1 MGLFLYHARDARG
14 ELQKGRFEG
23 ATSTEVADHLLA
35 AGLIPVDIRALPET
49 AEFNLGEMLGRGR
62 AQSIGI
68 VELQLFSR
76 QLHTLL
82 RAGVPILRAL
92 ASLRE
97 SSVNAGFARVLA
109 DINDGLGQGR
119 ELSVCLARHP
129 KIFDSFYLAMVR
141 VGEMTGRLDE
151 VLDRLAVHLDFE
163 RRAREKVKAAVRYPF
178 FVVIALVVAMGVI
191 NLFVIPAFS
200 KVYAGMHAD
209 LPLMT
214 QVLIGTSN
222 FTRDNIHFLIGGA
235 GVALLAFRAWVNSDD
250 GRYVWDRFKLRL
262 PIVGKILRKSALARF
277 ARSFALAVRSGV
289 PILQVLAVVAA
300 VADNRYYADKI
311 TGMREGIER
320 GESLLRTATLS
331 GVFTPVVL
339 QMLAIGEE
347 TGELDNLLQEIAVMY
362 EQEVEY
368 EISTLSQQV
377 EPILI
382 VALGAMVLV
391 LALGVFLPIWD
402 MGSKTFGH

>member
-1 MGLFLYHARDARG
+1 MPLFIYQARTQKG
-14 ELQKGRFEG
+14 ELQKGRSEG
-23 ATSTEVADHLLA
+23 ATSAEVADHLLA
-35 AGLIPVDIRALPET
+35 AGLIPIDIRALPE
-49 AEFNLGEMLGRGR
+49 AGEFSLGDVLGRSR
-62 AQSIGI
+62 AQKVDL

-92 ASLRE
+92 SSLRE
-97 SSVNAGFARVLA
+97 ASVNPGFARVLA
-109 DINDGLGQGR
+109 DLVDGLGQGR

-129 KIFDSFYLAMVR
+129 GIFDGFYLAMVR
-141 VGEMTGRLDE
+141 VGESTGRLDE
-151 VLDRLAVHLDFE
+151 VLDRLAIHLDFE
-163 RRAREKVKAAVRYPF
+163 RRAREKIKSAVRYPI
-178 FVVIALVVAMGVI
+178 FVIVALIVAVGVI

-200 KVYAGMHAD
+200 KVYAGLNAD
-209 LPLMT
+209 LPIMT
-214 QVLIGTSN
+214 KLLIGMSN
-222 FTRDNIHFLIGGA
+222 FTRDYIHFLIGGMGA
-235 GVALLAFRAWVNSDD
+235 ALLGFRAWVNSER

-277 ARSFALAVRSGV
+277 ARSFALASRSGV
-289 PILQVLAVVAA
+289 PILQVLSVVAA

-311 TGMREGIER
+311 LSMREGIER
-320 GESLLRTATLS
+320 GESLLRTATLA

-339 QMLAIGEE
+339 QMLAVGEE

-368 EISTLSQQV
+368 EISTLSQQI

-382 VALGAMVLV
+382 TALGAMVLV

>member
-1 MGLFLYHARDARG
+1 MSLFLYQARNAKG

-23 ATSTEVADHLLA
+23 GNSTEVADHLLA
-35 AGLIPVDIRALPET
+35 AGMIPIDIRALPDPV
-49 AEFNLGEMLGRGR
+49 EFNLGEVLGKNR
-62 AQSIGI
+62 AQSVGL

-76 QLHTLL
+76 QLHTML

-97 SSVNAGFARVLA
+97 SSINPGFARVLA
-109 DINDGLGQGR
+109 DINDSLGQGR
-119 ELSVCLARHP
+119 ELSVCMARHP

-151 VLDRLAVHLDFE
+151 VLDRLAQHLDFE
-163 RRAREKVKAAVRYPF
+163 RRSREKVKSAVRYPL

-200 KVYAGMHAD
+200 KVYAGMHAE

-214 QVLIGTSN
+214 
-222 FTRDNIHFLIGGA
+222 RFLIATSSFTKENLHLLVVGM
-235 GVALLAFRAWVNSDD
+235 GVALLGFRGWIGSDR

-277 ARSFALAVRSGV
+277 ARSFAMASRSGV
-289 PILQVLAVVAA
+289 PILQVLTVVAA

-311 TGMREGIER
+311 GSMREGIER
-320 GESLLRTATLS
+320 GESLLSTATLA
-331 GVFTPVVL
+331 GIFTPVVL
-339 QMLAIGEE
+339 QMVAVGEE

-362 EQEVEY
+362 EQEVDY
-368 EISTLSQQV
+368 EISTLSQQI

-382 VALGAMVLV
+382 TALGAMVLV

>member
-1 MGLFLYHARDARG
+1 MSLYIYRARTQNG
-14 ELQKGRFEG
+14 ELQTGRSEG

-35 AGLIPVDIRALPET
+35 AGLIPVDIQ
-49 AEFNLGEMLGRGR
+49 NLSEAGDFSLGDVLGRTR
-62 AQSIGI
+62 AQKIEL

-76 QLHTLL
+76 QLHTML

-92 ASLRE
+92 SSLRE
-97 SSVNAGFARVLA
+97 ASVNPGFARVLT
-109 DINDGLGQGR
+109 DIVDGLGQGR

-129 KIFDSFYLAMVR
+129 KIFDGFYLAMVR
-141 VGEMTGRLDE
+141 VGESTGRLDE
-151 VLDRLAVHLDFE
+151 VFDRLAVHLDFE
-163 RRAREKVKAAVRYPF
+163 RRAREKVKAAVRYPI
-178 FVVIALVVAMGVI
+178 FVIVALIIAVGVI
-191 NLFVIPAFS
+191 NLWVIPAFS
-200 KVYAGMHAD
+200 KVYAGLNSD

-214 QVLIGTSN
+214 KLLIGMSE
-222 FTRDNIHFLIGGA
+222 FTRNYIHFLIGGA
-235 GVALLAFRAWVNSDD
+235 GAALLGFRAWLNTER

-262 PIVGKILRKSALARF
+262 PIIGKILRKSALARF
-277 ARSFALAVRSGV
+277 ARSFALASRSGV
-289 PILQVLAVVAA
+289 PILQVLSVVAA

-311 TGMREGIER
+311 VSMREGIER
-320 GESLLRTATLS
+320 GESLLRTATLA
-331 GVFTPVVL
+331 GIFTPVVL
-339 QMLAIGEE
+339 QMLAVGEE

-368 EISTLSQQV
+368 EISTLSQQI

-382 VALGAMVLV
+382 TALGAMVLV

>member
-1 MGLFLYHARDARG
+1 MGLFLYQARNARG
-14 ELQKGRFEG
+14 ELQKGRSEG
-23 ATSTEVADHLLA
+23 SNSTEVADHLLA
-35 AGLIPVDIRALPET
+35 AGLIPVDIRALPDPV
-49 AEFNLGEMLGRGR
+49 EFNLGAVLGKNR
-62 AQSIGI
+62 AQSIGL

-76 QLHTLL
+76 QLHTML

-92 ASLRE
+92 TSLRE
-97 SSVNAGFARVLA
+97 SSVNPGFSRVLA

-119 ELSVCLARHP
+119 ELSVCMARHP
-129 KIFDSFYLAMVR
+129 KIFDSFYLAMIR

-163 RRAREKVKAAVRYPF
+163 RRSREKVKGAVRYPL
-178 FVVIALVVAMGVI
+178 FVVIALVVAMAVI

-214 QVLIGTSN
+214 RFLIATSSFTKDN
-222 FTRDNIHFLIGGA
+222 FHLLIGGA
-235 GVALLAFRAWVNSDD
+235 GMALLGFRGWIGTDH

-262 PIVGKILRKSALARF
+262 PIIGKILRKSALSRF
-277 ARSFALAVRSGV
+277 ARSFALASRSGV
-289 PILQVLAVVAA
+289 PILQVLTVVAA

-311 TGMREGIER
+311 GSMREGIER
-320 GESLLRTATLS
+320 GESLLRTATLA
-331 GVFTPVVL
+331 GIFTPVVL
-339 QMLAIGEE
+339 QMLAVGEE

-368 EISTLSQQV
+368 EISTLSQQI

-382 VALGAMVLV
+382 TALGAMVLV

-402 MGSKTFGH
+402 MGSKSFGH

>member
-1 MGLFLYHARDARG
+1 MGLFIYQARTSKG
-14 ELQKGRFEG
+14 ELQKGRLEG
-23 ATSTEVADHLLA
+23 VNSAAVADHLLA
-35 AGLIPVDIRALPET
+35 SGLIPVNIQALPDPV
-49 AEFNLGEMLGRGR
+49 EFNLGEVLGRR
-62 AQSIGI
+62 TESIGL

-76 QLHTLL
+76 QLHTML

-92 ASLRE
+92 TGLRE
-97 SSVNAGFARVLA
+97 SSINPGFARVLA

-119 ELSVCLARHP
+119 ELSMCLARHP
-129 KIFDSFYLAMVR
+129 RIFDSFYLAMIR

-163 RRAREKVKAAVRYPF
+163 RRAREKVKGAVRYPL
-178 FVVIALVVAMGVI
+178 FVVIALVVAVMVI

-200 KVYAGMHAD
+200 KVYAGMNTD

-214 QVLIGTSN
+214 QILISTSR
-222 FTRDNIHFLIGGA
+222 FTKDNIHFLVAGT
-235 GVALLAFRAWVNSDD
+235 GVALLGFRAWIGTDA
-250 GRYVWDRFKLRL
+250 GRYAWDRFNLRL

-277 ARSFALAVRSGV
+277 SRSFALASRSGV
-289 PILQVLAVVAA
+289 PILQVLTVVAA
-300 VADNRYYADKI
+300 VADNRFYADKI
-311 TGMREGIER
+311 NNMREGIER
-320 GESLLRTATLS
+320 GESLLRTATLA
-331 GVFTPVVL
+331 GIFTPVVL
-339 QMLAIGEE
+339 QMLAVGEE

-368 EISTLSQQV
+368 EISTLSQQI

-382 VALGAMVLV
+382 TALGAMVLV

>member
-1 MGLFLYHARDARG
+1 MALFLYKARNARG

-23 ATSTEVADHLLA
+23 DTSNAVADHLLA
-35 AGLIPVDIRALPET
+35 SGLIPVDIRALPDPV
-49 AEFNLGEMLGRGR
+49 EFNLGEVLGKSGSK
-62 AQSIGI
+62 AIGF

-76 QLHTLL
+76 QLHTMLK
-82 RAGVPILRAL
+82 AGVPILRAL

-97 SSVNAGFARVLA
+97 ASVNPGFAKILA

-119 ELSVCLARHP
+119 ELSLCLARHP
-129 KIFDSFYLAMVR
+129 KVFDSFYLAMIR
-141 VGEMTGRLDE
+141 VGEMTGRLDV

-163 RRAREKVKAAVRYPF
+163 RRARENVKGAVRYPL
-178 FVVIALVVAMGVI
+178 FVIIALVVAVAVI

-200 KVYAGMHAD
+200 KVYAGMHAE
-209 LPLMT
+209 LPIMT
-214 QVLIGTSN
+214 RILIATSS
-222 FTRDNIHFLIGGA
+222 FTKEYIHWMIAGL
-235 GVALLAFRAWVNSDD
+235 GVALLGFRGWVGTDR

-277 ARSFALAVRSGV
+277 ARSFALASRSGV
-289 PILQVLAVVAA
+289 PILQVLTVVAA
-300 VADNRYYADKI
+300 VADNSYFADKV
-311 TGMREGIER
+311 GSMREGVER
-320 GESLLRTATLS
+320 GESLLRTATLA
-331 GVFTPVVL
+331 GIFTPVVL
-339 QMLAIGEE
+339 QMLAVGEE
-347 TGELDNLLQEIAVMY
+347 TGELDSLLQEIAEMY

-368 EISTLSQQV
+368 EISTLSQQI

-382 VALGAMVLV
+382 TALGAMVLV

>member
-1 MGLFLYHARDARG
+1 MPLFLYQARNAKG
-14 ELQKGRFEG
+14 ELQKGRSEG
-23 ATSTEVADHLLA
+23 GSSAEVADHLLA
-35 AGLIPVDIRALPET
+35 AGLIPVDIRALPEQV
-49 AEFNLGEMLGRGR
+49 EFNLGEVLGRSRG
-62 AQSIGI
+62 QSIGL

-97 SSVNAGFARVLA
+97 SSVNAGLARVLS

-129 KIFDSFYLAMVR
+129 KVFDSFYLAMIR

-163 RRAREKVKAAVRYPF
+163 RRAREMVKGAIRYPL
-178 FVVIALVVAMGVI
+178 FVVIALVVAVAVI
-191 NLFVIPAFS
+191 NLFVIPAFA
-200 KVYAGMHAD
+200 KVYAGMNAE

-214 QVLIGTSN
+214 QILIATSN

-235 GVALLAFRAWVNSDD
+235 GVALLGFRAWVRSDE
-250 GRYVWDRFKLRL
+250 GSYAWDRFKLRL

-277 ARSFALAVRSGV
+277 ARSFALASRSGV
-289 PILQVLAVVAA
+289 PILQVLTVVSA

-311 TGMREGIER
+311 TAMREGVER
-320 GESLLRTATLS
+320 GESLLRTATLA

-339 QMLAIGEE
+339 QMLAVGEE

-368 EISTLSQQV
+368 EISTLSQQI
-377 EPILI
+377 EPLLI
-382 VALGAMVLV
+382 TALGAMVLV

>member
-1 MGLFLYHARDARG
+1 MPLYLYQARDAKG
-14 ELQKGRFEG
+14 ELQKGRSEG
-23 ATSTEVADHLLA
+23 SSSAEVADHLLA
-35 AGLIPVDIRALPET
+35 AGLIPIDIRALPEQV
-49 AEFNLGEMLGRGR
+49 EFSLGEILGRSR
-62 AQSIGI
+62 AQSIGL

-97 SSVNAGFARVLA
+97 SSVNAGFARVLT

-129 KIFDSFYLAMVR
+129 RIFDSFYLAMIR

-163 RRAREKVKAAVRYPF
+163 RRAREMVKGAIRYPL
-178 FVVIALVVAMGVI
+178 FVIIALVVAMAVI

-200 KVYAGMHAD
+200 KVYAGMSAD

-214 QVLIGTSN
+214 QILIGTSN
-222 FTRDNIHFLIGGA
+222 FTRDNIHFLVGGA
-235 GVALLAFRAWVNSDD
+235 GVALLGFRAWIHSDN

-277 ARSFALAVRSGV
+277 ARSFALASRSGV
-289 PILQVLAVVAA
+289 PILQVLSVVSA
-300 VADNRYYADKI
+300 VADNRYYAEKL
-311 TGMREGIER
+311 TRMREGVER
-320 GESLLRTATLS
+320 GESLLRTATLA
-331 GVFTPVVL
+331 GIFTPVVL

-368 EISTLSQQV
+368 EISTLSQQI

-382 VALGAMVLV
+382 TALGAMVLV

>member
-1 MGLFLYHARDARG
+1 MPLYLYQARNAKG
-14 ELQKGRFEG
+14 ELQKGRSEG
-23 ATSTEVADHLLA
+23 ASSAEVADHLLA
-35 AGLIPVDIRALPET
+35 AGLIPVDIRALPEQV
-49 AEFNLGEMLGRGR
+49 EFSLGEVLGRNR
-62 AQSIGI
+62 AQSIGL

-76 QLHTLL
+76 QLHTML

-92 ASLRE
+92 TSLRE

-129 KIFDSFYLAMVR
+129 KIFDSFYLAMIR

-178 FVVIALVVAMGVI
+178 FVIIALVAAVGVI

-214 QVLIGTSN
+214 QILIGTSN

-235 GVALLAFRAWVNSDD
+235 GVALLGFRAWIGTDD

-277 ARSFALAVRSGV
+277 ARSFALASRSGV
-289 PILQVLAVVAA
+289 PILQVLTVVAA

-311 TGMREGIER
+311 TGMREGVER

-331 GVFTPVVL
+331 GIFTPVVL

-347 TGELDNLLQEIAVMY
+347 SGELDNLLQEIAVMY

-368 EISTLSQQV
+368 EISTLSQQI
-377 EPILI
+377 EPLLI

>member
-1 MGLFLYHARDARG
+1 MSLFQYQARNARG
-14 ELQKGRFEG
+14 ELQKGRSEG
-23 ATSTEVADHLLA
+23 STSTEVADHLLA
-35 AGLIPVDIRALPET
+35 AGLIPIDIRALPDPV
-49 AEFNLGEMLGRGR
+49 EFNLGAVLGKNRSH
-62 AQSIGI
+62 SIGL

-76 QLHTLL
+76 QLHTML

-92 ASLRE
+92 TSLRE
-97 SSVNAGFARVLA
+97 SSVNPGFAKVLA
-109 DINDGLGQGR
+109 DINDSLGQGR
-119 ELSVCLARHP
+119 ELSVCMARHP
-129 KIFDSFYLAMVR
+129 KIFDSFYLAMIR

-163 RRAREKVKAAVRYPF
+163 RRSREKVKGAVRYPM
-178 FVVIALVVAMGVI
+178 FVVIALVVAMAVI

-214 QVLIGTSN
+214 
-222 FTRDNIHFLIGGA
+222 RFLIATSSFTKDNFHLLVGGTGA
-235 GVALLAFRAWVNSDD
+235 GLLAFRAWIGTDH
-250 GRYVWDRFKLRL
+250 GRYAWDRFKLRL

-277 ARSFALAVRSGV
+277 ARSFALASRSGV
-289 PILQVLAVVAA
+289 PILQVLTVVAA

-311 TGMREGIER
+311 SSMREGIER
-320 GESLLRTATLS
+320 GESLLRTATLA
-331 GVFTPVVL
+331 GIFTPVVL

-347 TGELDNLLQEIAVMY
+347 SGELDNLLQEIAVMY

-368 EISTLSQQV
+368 EISTLSQQI

-382 VALGAMVLV
+382 TALGAMVLV

>member
-1 MGLFLYHARDARG
+1 MSLFLYQARTAKG

-23 ATSTEVADHLLA
+23 ANSTEVADHLLA
-35 AGLIPVDIRALPET
+35 AGLIPVDIRALPDPV
-49 AEFNLGEMLGRGR
+49 EFNLGEVLGKGRGE
-62 AQSIGI
+62 SIGL

-76 QLHTLL
+76 QLHTMLH
-82 RAGVPILRAL
+82 AGVPILRAL
-92 ASLRE
+92 TSLRE
-97 SSVNAGFARVLA
+97 SSVNAGFAKVLA
-109 DINDGLGQGR
+109 DINDSLGQGR

-151 VLDRLAVHLDFE
+151 VLDRLALHLDFE
-163 RRAREKVKAAVRYPF
+163 RRAREKVKGAVRYPM
-178 FVVIALVVAMGVI
+178 FVVIALIAAMAVI

-200 KVYAGMHAD
+200 KVYAGMHAE

-214 QVLIGTSN
+214 
-222 FTRDNIHFLIGGA
+222 RFLIATSSFTKENFHLMVAGT
-235 GVALLAFRAWVNSDD
+235 GVALLGFRGWVNTDN

-262 PIVGKILRKSALARF
+262 PIVGKILRKSSMSRF
-277 ARSFALAVRSGV
+277 ARSYALASRSGV
-289 PILQVLAVVAA
+289 PILQVLTVVAA

-311 TGMREGIER
+311 SGMREGIER
-320 GESLLRTATLS
+320 GESLLRTATLA
-331 GVFTPVVL
+331 GIFTPIVL
-339 QMLAIGEE
+339 QMLAVGEE

-362 EQEVEY
+362 EQEVEF
-368 EISTLSQQV
+368 EISTLSQQI

-391 LALGVFLPIWD
+391 LALGIFLPIWD
-402 MGSKTFGH
+402 MGSKTFGQ

>member
-1 MGLFLYHARDARG
+1 MPLYLYQARDAKG

-23 ATSTEVADHLLA
+23 GTSAEVADHLLA
-35 AGLIPVDIRALPET
+35 AGLIPIDIRALPEQV
-49 AEFNLGEMLGRGR
+49 EFSLGDVLGRTR
-62 AQSIGI
+62 AQPIGL

-76 QLHTLL
+76 QLHTML

-97 SSVNAGFARVLA
+97 SSVNTGFARVLA

-129 KIFDSFYLAMVR
+129 KVFDSFYLAMIR

-163 RRAREKVKAAVRYPF
+163 RRAREMVKGAIRYPL
-178 FVVIALVVAMGVI
+178 FVIIALVVAMGVI
-191 NLFVIPAFS
+191 NLFVIPAFA
-200 KVYAGMHAD
+200 KVYSGMNAE

-214 QVLIGTSN
+214 QILIATSN

-235 GVALLAFRAWVNSDD
+235 GVALLAFRAWINSEN
-250 GRYVWDRFKLRL
+250 GRYAWDRFKLRL
-262 PIVGKILRKSALARF
+262 PVVGKILRKSALARF
-277 ARSFALAVRSGV
+277 ARSFALASRSGV
-289 PILQVLAVVAA
+289 PILQVLTVVSA

-311 TGMREGIER
+311 TRMREGVER
-320 GESLLRTATLS
+320 GESLLRTATLA

-339 QMLAIGEE
+339 QMLAVGEE
-347 TGELDNLLQEIAVMY
+347 TGEIDNLLQEIAVMY

-368 EISTLSQQV
+368 EISTLSQQI

-382 VALGAMVLV
+382 TALGAMVLV

>member
-1 MGLFLYHARDARG
+1 MSLFLYQARTAKG

-23 ATSTEVADHLLA
+23 ANSTEVADHLLA
-35 AGLIPVDIRALPET
+35 AGLIPVDIRALPDPV
-49 AEFNLGEMLGRGR
+49 EFNLGEVLGKGRGE
-62 AQSIGI
+62 SIGL

-76 QLHTLL
+76 QLHTML

-92 ASLRE
+92 TSLRE
-97 SSVNAGFARVLA
+97 SSVNAGFAKVLA
-109 DINDGLGQGR
+109 DINDSLGQGR

-151 VLDRLAVHLDFE
+151 VLDRLALHLDFE
-163 RRAREKVKAAVRYPF
+163 RRAREKVKGAVRYPM
-178 FVVIALVVAMGVI
+178 FVVIALIAAMAVI

-200 KVYAGMHAD
+200 KVYAGMHAE

-214 QVLIGTSN
+214 
-222 FTRDNIHFLIGGA
+222 RFLIATSSFTKENFHLMVAGT
-235 GVALLAFRAWVNSDD
+235 GVALLGFRGWVNTDN

-262 PIVGKILRKSALARF
+262 PIVGKILRKSSMSRF
-277 ARSFALAVRSGV
+277 ARSYALASRSGV
-289 PILQVLAVVAA
+289 PILQVLTVVAA

-311 TGMREGIER
+311 SGMREGIER
-320 GESLLRTATLS
+320 GESLLRTATLA
-331 GVFTPVVL
+331 GIFTPIVL
-339 QMLAIGEE
+339 QMLAVGEE

-362 EQEVEY
+362 EQEVEF
-368 EISTLSQQV
+368 EISTLSQQI

-391 LALGVFLPIWD
+391 LALGIFLPIWD
-402 MGSKTFGH
+402 MGSKTFGQ

>member
-1 MGLFLYHARDARG
+1 MALFAYQARNAQG
-14 ELQKGRFEG
+14 ELQKGRSQG
-23 ATSTEVADHLLA
+23 ANAGEVADHLLA
-35 AGLIPVDIRALPET
+35 AGMIPLDIRALPEQV
-49 AEFNLGEMLGRGR
+49 EISLGAVLGLNRNKSVGL
-62 AQSIGI
+62 

-82 RAGVPILRAL
+82 RAGVPIQRAL
-92 ASLRE
+92 LSLRE
-97 SSVNAGFARVLA
+97 SSVNAGFASVLA
-109 DINDGLGQGR
+109 DINDSLGQGR
-119 ELSVCLARHP
+119 ELSVALARHP
-129 KIFDSFYLAMVR
+129 RIFDSFYLAMVR

-163 RRAREKVKAAVRYPF
+163 RRSREKVKAAVRYPI
-178 FVVIALVVAMGVI
+178 FVIIALAVAVGVI

-214 QVLIGTSN
+214 RILIGTST
-222 FTRDNIHFLIGGA
+222 FTRDNFVVLMVGMAA
-235 GVALLAFRAWVNSDD
+235 GLLGFRAWARSDS
-250 GRYVWDRFKLRL
+250 GHYAWDRTKLRL

-277 ARSFALAVRSGV
+277 ARSFALASRSGV
-289 PILQVLAVVAA
+289 PILQVLTVVSA

-311 TGMREGIER
+311 SGMREGIER
-320 GESLLRTATLS
+320 GESLLRTSTLA
-331 GVFTPVVL
+331 GIFTPVVL
-339 QMLAIGEE
+339 QMLSVGEE
-347 TGELDNLLQEIAVMY
+347 TAELDHLLQEIAVMY

-368 EISTLSQQV
+368 EISTLSQQI

-402 MGSKTFGH
+402 MGSKAF

>member
-1 MGLFLYHARDARG
+1 MPLYLYQARDAKG

-23 ATSTEVADHLLA
+23 GTSDEVADHLLA
-35 AGLIPVDIRALPET
+35 AGLIPIDIRALPEQV
-49 AEFNLGEMLGRGR
+49 EFSLGDVLGRNR
-62 AQSIGI
+62 SQSIGL

-76 QLHTLL
+76 QLNTML

-92 ASLRE
+92 SGLRE

-109 DINDGLGQGR
+109 DLTDGLGQGR

-163 RRAREKVKAAVRYPF
+163 RRAREMVKGAIRYPL
-178 FVVIALVVAMGVI
+178 FVIIALAVAMAVI

-200 KVYAGMHAD
+200 KVYAGMNAE

-214 QVLIGTSN
+214 QFLIATSN
-222 FTRDNIHFLIGGA
+222 FTRNNIHLLIGGT
-235 GVALLAFRAWVNSDD
+235 GVALLGFRAWINSDD

-277 ARSFALAVRSGV
+277 ARSFALASRSGV
-289 PILQVLAVVAA
+289 PILQVLTVVSV

-311 TGMREGIER
+311 NRMREGVER
-320 GESLLRTATLS
+320 GESLLRTATLA

-339 QMLAIGEE
+339 QMLAVGEE

-368 EISTLSQQV
+368 EISTLSQQI
-377 EPILI
+377 EPLLI
-382 VALGAMVLV
+382 TALGAMVLV

-402 MGSKTFGH
+402 MGSKSFGH

>member
-1 MGLFLYHARDARG
+1 MSLFLYQARTAKG

-23 ATSTEVADHLLA
+23 ANSTEVADHLLA
-35 AGLIPVDIRALPET
+35 AGLIPVDIRALPDPV
-49 AEFNLGEMLGRGR
+49 EFNLGEVLGKGRGE
-62 AQSIGI
+62 SIGL

-76 QLHTLL
+76 QLHTMLH
-82 RAGVPILRAL
+82 AGVPILRAL
-92 ASLRE
+92 TSLRE
-97 SSVNAGFARVLA
+97 SSVNAGFAKVLA
-109 DINDGLGQGR
+109 DINDSLGQGR

-151 VLDRLAVHLDFE
+151 VLDRLALHLDFE
-163 RRAREKVKAAVRYPF
+163 RRAREKVKGAVRYPM
-178 FVVIALVVAMGVI
+178 FVVIALIAAMAVI

-200 KVYAGMHAD
+200 KVYAGMHAE

-214 QVLIGTSN
+214 
-222 FTRDNIHFLIGGA
+222 RFLIATSSFTKENFHLMVAGT
-235 GVALLAFRAWVNSDD
+235 GVALLGFRGWVKTDN

-262 PIVGKILRKSALARF
+262 PIVGKILRKSSMSRF
-277 ARSFALAVRSGV
+277 ARSYALASRSGV
-289 PILQVLAVVAA
+289 PILQVLTVVAA

-311 TGMREGIER
+311 SGMREGIER
-320 GESLLRTATLS
+320 GESLLRTATLA
-331 GVFTPVVL
+331 GIFTPIVL
-339 QMLAIGEE
+339 QMLAVGEE

-362 EQEVEY
+362 EQEVEF
-368 EISTLSQQV
+368 EISTLSQQI

-391 LALGVFLPIWD
+391 LALGIFLPIWD
-402 MGSKTFGH
+402 MGSKTFGQ